1 MKPFRDPEG
10 LLFLTYL
17 NYFSFMTNTLRTI
30 FATVTIALFAACNQE
45 PEKPA
50 VVPGGQS
57 RKLIDLHFQYL
68 NDHNL
73 TDLINQYADK
83 AKITT
88 NDWDGESYG
97 RQGADQM
104 FHQIFYVSPDAK
116 YLVDNVINNDS
127 TMIVEYDV
135 IGLHDK
141 LNSPIRYDLRNCSIF
156 KIKNDQIV
164 SEATYSNSRLYHAA
178 K

>member
-1 MKPFRDPEG
+1 MM
-10 LLFLTYL
+10 TY
-17 NYFSFMTNTLRTI
+17 TLRAFITFI
-30 FATVTIALFAACNQE
+30 SIVLFAACNQE
-45 PEKPA
+45 PEKPTA
-50 VVPGGQS
+50 VSGEQS
-57 RKLIDLHFQYL
+57 RKLINLHFQYL

-73 TDLINQYADK
+73 KDLVNQYAEK

-88 NDWDGESYG
+88 SDWDGESYG

-104 FHQIFYVSPDAK
+104 FHQVFYVSPDAK

-135 IGLHDK
+135 IGLRDK
-141 LNSPIRYDLRNCSIF
+141 ANSPIRYDLRNCSIF
-156 KIKNDQIV
+156 KIKNDRIV
-164 SEATYSNSRLYHAA
+164 SEATYSNPRLYHA